1 MGTEL
6 MFNGSLDVDQDM
18 TSWSLEKS
26 KDHVRTVA
34 VSLFL
39 PDTVRASFLEARAV
53 IPSVFPSLLQCLEL
67 SCPFIQD

>member
-1 MGTEL
+1 

-26 KDHVRTVA
+26 KDHGGTVA
-34 VSLFL
+34 VLFL
-39 PDTVRASFLEARAV
+39 PDTIRASFLEARVV